1 MNMCIVLLISWI
13 LGISVAIFFTIGAW
27 VTKNKQAWE
36 TAPYLF
42 AVTILTGYITTI
54 PIIAAVIL
62 IGMNKRFE

>member
-1 MNMCIVLLISWI
+1 MYIVLLISWI
-13 LGISVAIFFTIGAW
+13 LGIAMSIVFTIGAW

-54 PIIAAVIL
+54 PIIAAVSL

>member
-1 MNMCIVLLISWI
+1 MNMCIILLISWI
-13 LGISVAIFFTIGAW
+13 LGIALAIVFTIGAW

-36 TAPYLF
+36 IAPYLF

-54 PIIAAVIL
+54 PIIAAAIL

>member
-1 MNMCIVLLISWI
+1 MNMGILLLISWI
-13 LGISVAIFFTIGAW
+13 LGISVAIVFTIGAW

>member
-1 MNMCIVLLISWI
+1 MCIVLLISWI
-13 LGISVAIFFTIGAW
+13 LGIAVSIVFTIGAW
-27 VTKNKQAWE
+27 VTKNKQSWE

>member
-1 MNMCIVLLISWI
+1 MYIVLLISWI
-13 LGISVAIFFTIGAW
+13 LGIAVSIVFTIVAW

-54 PIIAAVIL
+54 PIIAAVSL
-62 IGMNKRFE
+62 MGMNKRFE

>member
-1 MNMCIVLLISWI
+1 MYIVLLISWI
-13 LGISVAIFFTIGAW
+13 LGIAMSIVFTIGAW

-42 AVTILTGYITTI
+42 AITILTGYITTI

>member
-1 MNMCIVLLISWI
+1 MYIVLLISWI
-13 LGISVAIFFTIGAW
+13 LGIAVSIVFTIGAW

-54 PIIAAVIL
+54 PIIAAVSL
-62 IGMNKRFE
+62 IGLDKRFE

>member
-1 MNMCIVLLISWI
+1 MYIVLLISWI
-13 LGISVAIFFTIGAW
+13 LGIAVAIVFTIGAW

-54 PIIAAVIL
+54 PIIAAVSL

>member
-1 MNMCIVLLISWI
+1 MYIVLLISWI
-13 LGISVAIFFTIGAW
+13 LGIAMSIVFTIGAW